1 MKKYE
6 EENYKYE
13 NICDKIYPWVKT
25 ELTDSHALN
34 GKHFSKKDAPVISFL
49 GDLNVIFAI
58 KRAEDAYEILKDNM
72 LPPECDIIELYH
84 KLVKI

>member
-34 GKHFSKKDAPVISFL
+34 GKNFFQ
-49 GDLNVIFAI
+49 
-58 KRAEDAYEILKDNM
+58 KRCSGN
-72 LPPECDIIELYH
+72 
-84 KLVKI
+84 

>member
-34 GKHFSKKDAPVISFL
+34 GKHFSKKRCS
-49 GDLNVIFAI
+49 GN
-58 KRAEDAYEILKDNM
+58 
-72 LPPECDIIELYH
+72 
-84 KLVKI
+84 

>member
-1 MKKYE
+1 MNSKLPAKQRNGIFYKIFLKIKQIFRRKKYE

-49 GDLNVIFAI
+49 GDLNVVFAI
-58 KRAEDAYEILKDNM
+58 
-72 LPPECDIIELYH
+72 
-84 KLVKI
+84 